1 MTTPILGS
9 TATGRLLAA
18 LFMQGA
24 MARSEATAIA
34 GLARS
39 AAGRAAE
46 DLGRLGL
53 LEASPP
59 VLPGTR
65 GRPSSLLSPRGS
77 GAGVA
82 AGVLGRDGIL
92 LAVIDLAHAT
102 RFRAELRFDVAAETP
117 QRTLEILGGFLR
129 ETIADS
135 PLPIVGVGLSVP
147 GIFNQQSGYAQALLP
162 IGWRDVEM
170 TRALQEWLPSGV
182 PIQIAHDATLAALAE
197 FRGGAGQG
205 AQRLLFLSGQRVGV
219 GSALIVAD
227 EQAGR
232 SDHSLQ
238 AGHLLVEPDGPLCSC
253 GAHGCLELFVDGRAI
268 ARALGS
274 DPLSTAEDL
283 LRAVED
289 EEDDAVFDDVV
300 KHLETGLISLANT
313 LAPDRIILSGL
324 LAGLVSRFH
333 GPLSRALGISV
344 VAQLDPIELEASTL
358 DDDVLVGAAEL
369 AFEPLLRDPEAVIAG
384 IAD

>member
-1 MTTPILGS
+1 LTTPILGS

-18 LFMQGA
+18 LFTHGA
-24 MARSEATAIA
+24 MTRSKATAIA

-39 AAGRAAE
+39 AAGRAVE
-46 DLGRLGL
+46 DLERLGL
-53 LEASPP
+53 LETSPP

-65 GRPSSLLSPRGS
+65 GRPSSFLVLRGS
-77 GAGVA
+77 GAGVV
-82 AGVLGRDGIL
+82 AGVLGRDGIA
-92 LAVIDLAHAT
+92 LATIDLTHT
-102 RFRAELRFDVAAETP
+102 VRFRAELRFDVAAETP
-117 QRTLEILGGFLR
+117 ARTLEILGNFLR

-135 PLPIVGVGLSVP
+135 SLPIVGVGLSGP
-147 GIFNQQSGYAQALLP
+147 GIFNQQTGYAQALLP

-170 TRALQEWLPSGV
+170 TRTLERSLPAGV

-197 FRGGAGQG
+197 FRWGAGKG
-205 AQRLLFLSGQRVGV
+205 AQRLLFLTGQRVGV

-238 AGHLLVEPDGPLCSC
+238 AGHLLIEPEGPQCSC
-253 GAHGCLELFVDGRAI
+253 GAHGCLELYVDGRAL

-274 DPLSTAEDL
+274 APQATATELLRSFDEAED
-283 LRAVED
+283 D
-289 EEDDAVFDDVV
+289 SVFDDIV

-324 LAGLVSRFH
+324 LAVLLARFR
-333 GPLSRALGISV
+333 GQLTRALDISV
-344 VAQLDPIELEASTL
+344 VAQLEPIELESSTL

-369 AFEPLLRDPEAVIAG
+369 AFEPLIRDPEAVFVSITA
-384 IAD
+384 